1 MVGTAVPSCAAE
13 TITAIKECS
22 VKTRVCRLYG
32 PKDLRIETDALVPPG
47 PGEVMIR
54 VMRGG
59 ICGSDLHYYLNGGFG
74 SIRVRE
80 PIIMGH
86 EFAGCVEALGSEV
99 SHLSVGDRVG
109 VSPSQSCGACQ
120 YCMAGLLQHCLDM
133 HFIGSA
139 FFVPHE
145 QGGFRERMTL
155 KARQC
160 FKGGDRTDYSALA
173 CAEPLAVCLHA
184 ARQAGDVQGKRVLVN
199 GAGPIGALCVAV
211 ARYHGAEEIVVIDLF
226 EKTLG
231 VALQMGADSS
241 INLNMASSPSELARY
256 RENKGYFDLVF
267 ECSAAQ
273 AAIENVVTLVRPQGT
288 ISQVGVTGDLNIPLH
303 LLVSKELQWA
313 GSQRFNEEYAEAV
326 TLLSR
331 GSIDIKPIVTDVF
344 PMDAVH
350 EALDRATDR
359 SRAVKVHLSF

>member
-1 MVGTAVPSCAAE
+1 MV
-13 TITAIKECS
+13 
-22 VKTRVCRLYG
+22 
-32 PKDLRIETDALVPPG
+32 
-47 PGEVMIR
+47 R

-59 ICGSDLHYYLNGGFG
+59 ICGSDLHYYLHGGFG

-86 EFAGCVEALGSEV
+86 EFAGYIEAVGPTAT
-99 SHLSVGDRVG
+99 HLSVGDRVG
-109 VSPSQSCGACQ
+109 VSPSQPCGACQ
-120 YCMAGLLQHCLDM
+120 YCLEGIPQQCLDM

-145 QGGFRERMTL
+145 QGGFRERMTV
-155 KARQC
+155 KAAQC
-160 FKGGDRTDYSALA
+160 FKGGDRTDYSELA

-184 ARQAGDVQGKRVLVN
+184 ARQVGKLSGKRVLVN

-211 ARYHGAEEIVVIDLF
+211 ARYLEAEEIVVIDLF
-226 EKTLG
+226 EKTLE
-231 VALQMGADSS
+231 VAMQMGADSS
-241 INLNMASSPSELARY
+241 VNLNLAASRFELTRFK
-256 RENKGYFDLVF
+256 ENKGHFDLVF

-273 AAIENVVTLVRPQGT
+273 AAIENVFKLVRPQGT
-288 ISQVGVTGDLNIPLH
+288 IIQVGLTGELNIPLD
-303 LLVSKELQWA
+303 LLVSKELRWS
-313 GSQRFNEEYAEAV
+313 GSQRFGEEYEEAIS
-326 TLLSR
+326 LISQ

-344 PMDAVH
+344 AMDAVH